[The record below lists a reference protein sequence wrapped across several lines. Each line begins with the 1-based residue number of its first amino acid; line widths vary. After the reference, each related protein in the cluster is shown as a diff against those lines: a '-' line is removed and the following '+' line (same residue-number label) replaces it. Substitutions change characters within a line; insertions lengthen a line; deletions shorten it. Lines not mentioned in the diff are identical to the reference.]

1 MHRQKRIKLRCWK
14 IQRREK
20 LQCVAFF
27 ILETQVKV
35 LHSKDHREVDK
46 ILFLARQVHL
56 YIISG
61 RVSDVQKLI
70 KTCKRCQSICVHEV
84 GRGSNW

>member
-1 MHRQKRIKLRCWK
+1 MHPQKRTKMRYWK

-27 ILETQVKV
+27 ILEEIQVKV

-46 ILFLARQVHL
+46 ILFLARQVNL
-56 YIISG
+56 YIIG
-61 RVSDVQKLI
+61 
-70 KTCKRCQSICVHEV
+70 V
-84 GRGSNW
+84 GGMMFKS